1 MKIFLSVSLCLCVF
15 VVYFLLNLLRGFV
28 FIFLQTYIKLF
39 YYMQVGDINFLIC
52 RFADAIS
59 AKENKICKRFFRFFI
74 FILYVFTKF
83 AHFN

>member
-39 YYMQVGDINFLIC
+39 YYVQACDKNFLLC
-52 RFADAIS
+52 RLADAIS
-59 AKENKICKRFFRFFI
+59 AKENKIYKRFFRFFS

-83 AHFN
+83 AHFI